1 MSQTWSVLA
10 ALLFLIFSLVEGS
23 AYNIVNVEA
32 GDEAV
37 LTCASTSKM
46 YLVMVTWEI
55 KSNTSC
61 SLAYR
66 NDRNETKL
74 NCSERMMWK
83 YSPDRDPAL
92 RIYPV
97 NLSDEGNYTCEIAT
111 DMGNFHFS
119 SSLSVIVP
127 PTVTLTSDK
136 SRVAVCQAAAGKP
149 AAKISWIPASN
160 NSSEEEFKHGNGT
173 VTRVSYIGWVNSMN
187 TTVTCLVTHPA
198 MNQNLSLDLSDSS
211 SRLHYPLVA
220 LPASVAAISG
230 FGVLLCLIFTCR
242 AFCLRKLAC
251 EPPVLVETE
260 NFRSTPS
267 HKNTP
272 EVNPHVLEETIYQ
285 NYGAG
290 NKFMDYYS

>member
-1 MSQTWSVLA
+1 
-10 ALLFLIFSLVEGS
+10 
-23 AYNIVNVEA
+23 
-32 GDEAV
+32 
-37 LTCASTSKM
+37 
-46 YLVMVTWEI
+46 MVTWEI

-97 NLSDEGNYTCEIAT
+97 NLSDEGNYTCEIAS

-173 VTRVSYIGWVNSMN
+173 VTRVSYIGWVNSMH

-198 MNQNLSLDLSDSS
+198 MNQNLSLDLSGKKHHSVIAC
-211 SRLHYPLVA
+211 HHALVI
-220 LPASVAAISG
+220 LCVFLWSLMIEN
-230 FGVLLCLIFTCR
+230 LLSTGTVMQFTN
-242 AFCLRKLAC
+242 FLC
-251 EPPVLVETE
+251 ET
-260 NFRSTPS
+260 F
-267 HKNTP
+267 
-272 EVNPHVLEETIYQ
+272 NPQ
-285 NYGAG
+285 N
-290 NKFMDYYS
+290 

>member
-1 MSQTWSVLA
+1 MAQTWSVLA

-32 GDEAV
+32 GHEAV
-37 LTCASTSKM
+37 LTCASVSKL
-46 YLVMVTWEI
+46 YLIMVTWEK
-55 KSNTSC
+55 KSNASC

-66 NDRNETKL
+66 NDLNETRKL

-83 YSPDRDPAL
+83 YTPDRDPAL

-97 NLSDEGNYTCEIAT
+97 NLSDEGNYTCEIAS

-173 VTRVSYIGWVNSMN
+173 VTRVSYIGWVNSTH

-198 MNQNLSLDLSDSS
+198 LNQNLSLDLSYSS

-220 LPASVAAISG
+220 LPASVAAMSG
-230 FGVLLCLIFTCR
+230 VGVLLCLIFTFR
-242 AFCLRKLAC
+242 AFRLRKLAHG
-251 EPPVLVETE
+251 PPVPVATE

-272 EVNPHVLEETIYQ
+272 EVNPHVSEENIYQ

-290 NKFMDYYS
+290 NKFMNY